1 MAYFVGTPDGTGVDH
16 DDEAKAIAANAYQFT
31 QKRMRWVDM
40 QSYTLLMA
48 LEVSAAIETSRDR
61 ILTSTK
67 LVHQWNRMMSSDRQA
82 AAYVKAEV

>member
-1 MAYFVGTPDGTGVDH
+1 VTGRDHTHGSRKRAKSTIRRVHLISDIMAYFVGTPDGTGVGH

-48 LEVSAAIETSRDR
+48 LEVSVEGDG
-61 ILTSTK
+61 
-67 LVHQWNRMMSSDRQA
+67 NPGP
-82 AAYVKAEV
+82 Y

>member
-1 MAYFVGTPDGTGVDH
+1 MAYFVGTPDGTGVGH

-48 LEVSAAIETSRDR
+48 LEVSIRGDCDLAHTNEKFS
-61 ILTSTK
+61 
-67 LVHQWNRMMSSDRQA
+67 HQWNRMMSSDRQA